1 MENKRLFRSKK
12 NSVIGGV
19 CGGLGNY
26 FDTDPIIF
34 RALFVITFFAVGSG
48 ILVYIVLWIITPLE
62 SVPFFKPPDNAAQDE
77 PVKEEFKSENME
89 DQKKQKNDGSLWGG
103 VILIVLG
110 GIFLIDRFVQDI
122 DFGDLWPLIL
132 VAVGVILISK
142 SFQKSKN

>member
-62 SVPFFKPPDNAAQDE
+62 SVPFFKSADSAAQNE

>member
-1 MENKRLFRSKK
+1 MENKRLFRSQK

-62 SVPFFKPPDNAAQDE
+62 SVPFFKPADSAAQDE

-103 VILIVLG
+103 IILIVLG

>member
-1 MENKRLFRSKK
+1 MENKRLFRSQK

-62 SVPFFKPPDNAAQDE
+62 SVPFFKPADSAAKDE

-103 VILIVLG
+103 IILIVLG

>member
-1 MENKRLFRSKK
+1 MENKRLFRSQK

-62 SVPFFKPPDNAAQDE
+62 SVPFFKPADSTTKDE

-103 VILIVLG
+103 IILIVLG

>member
-62 SVPFFKPPDNAAQDE
+62 SVPFFKPPDSAAQDE

-103 VILIVLG
+103 IILIVLG

>member
-1 MENKRLFRSKK
+1 MENKRLFRSQK

-62 SVPFFKPPDNAAQDE
+62 SVPFFKPADSTAKDE

-103 VILIVLG
+103 IILIVLG

>member
-1 MENKRLFRSKK
+1 MENKRLFRSQK

-62 SVPFFKPPDNAAQDE
+62 SVPFFKPADSAAKDE
-77 PVKEEFKSENME
+77 PVNEEFKSENME

-103 VILIVLG
+103 IILIVLG